1 VICVAGFIIFL
12 MKRRMGDLDK
22 AILITGIL
30 YVGLGVV
37 LSNLGQ
43 RAFPLIF
50 IPLSLGVSYLFES
63 RFRPF
68 LKCLFLVLLMLFLFV
83 PLHSSFYGTEAH
95 DIQFQT
101 NEAYKAENFLVSHY
115 NWSSLSLILAD
126 FRVNTYLE
134 AKTTGNTYFTDDATK
149 FNETDAIF
157 YNIGLG
163 LYFSDYNLTMEK
175 ILYDE
180 KLDVTYQ
187 DGLSSIAIRSA
198 GSKPPS

>member
-1 VICVAGFIIFL
+1 MRCRFHYLVDE
-12 MKRRMGDLDK
+12 KKNEDLDK
-22 AILITGIL
+22 AIFITGIL
-30 YVGLGVV
+30 YAGLGVV

-50 IPLSLGVSYLFES
+50 IPFSLGVSYLFER

-68 LKCLFLVLLMLFLFV
+68 LKILFLVLLMLFLFV
-83 PLHSSFYGTEAH
+83 PLHSSFYGTDAH

-115 NWSSLSLILAD
+115 NWNSLSLILAD

-134 AKTTGNTYFTDDATK
+134 AKTTGTTYFTYDATN

-157 YNIGLG
+157 YNIGLE
-163 LYFSDYNLTMEK
+163 LYSQTITSPWRKYSMRKNWT
-175 ILYDE
+175 
-180 KLDVTYQ
+180 
-187 DGLSSIAIRSA
+187 
-198 GSKPPS
+198 